1 VHPLATPDPPGLS
14 FMNYLPSPF
23 FPTSCRYTRLL
34 ALGPLLAALLTTGVA
49 AAQPRPQEP
58 QDPYRLLD
66 QLGQTLEAVEEN
78 YFEAVDRSELL
89 EGALRGL
96 VVGLDPHSSYFSPE
110 DLAIFEGDT
119 SGTFGGI
126 GVEVDFRDGQV
137 IVIAPV
143 ERSPADRAGVRPG
156 DVIVSLD
163 GTPLDSDKPDRVV
176 RLMRGAPGTT
186 LRLTI
191 LRREGGAREG
201 GARAAGTLKEF
212 TLVRERISVKSV
224 VTQELDLG
232 IGYVRIK
239 SFQEGTHRELLQ
251 GLAALRKS
259 GRPLAGLLLDLR
271 NNPGGL
277 VREATAVA
285 DEFLSSGVVYS
296 TRHRDTVIRTVRA
309 HAGGAYAS
317 GPLVVLVNEF
327 SASAAEL
334 LAGALKDQARAV
346 VVGARSFGKG
356 SVQTLLPL
364 GYGGALKLTTALYY
378 TPRGSTLQARGV
390 SPHVTVNPGYPE
402 AGAQP
407 IVRESDLAGHIGRS
421 DPGAP
426 SEHAAPPT
434 NDDLHLGVARNVPH
448 QPENGPD
455 LALGVAYRIVRGD
468 FEKPTRT
475 PSAAP

>member
-1 VHPLATPDPPGLS
+1 
-14 FMNYLPSPF
+14 MNYLVSAASPTFTQRNRLAVRRPLVLGALLGCFLAGPFGTFPGSPF
-23 FPTSCRYTRLL
+23 ARE
-34 ALGPLLAALLTTGVA
+34 AK
-49 AAQPRPQEP
+49 AQERSREP

-78 YFEAVDRSELL
+78 YFEPVDRAELL

-137 IVIAPV
+137 IVVAPV
-143 ERSPADRAGVRPG
+143 EGSPADRAGVRPG

-163 GTPLDSDKPDRVV
+163 GRPLDSDKPDEVV
-176 RLMRGAPGTT
+176 RLMRGQAGTP
-186 LRLTI
+186 LRLSI
-191 LRREGGAREG
+191 LVRETGVLRDV
-201 GARAAGTLKEF
+201 TL
-212 TLVRERISVKSV
+212 LRERISVKSV
-224 VTQELDLG
+224 VSAELDDG

-239 SFQEGTHRELLQ
+239 SFQDGTHRELLQ
-251 GLAALRKS
+251 AIGRMRKA
-259 GRPLAGLLLDLR
+259 GRPLEGLILDLR

-296 TRHRDTVIRTVRA
+296 TRHRETVIRTVRA
-309 HAGGAYAS
+309 HTGGAYS
-317 GPLVVLVNEF
+317 TGPLVVLVNEF

-334 LAGALKDQARAV
+334 LAGALKDQSRAV

-390 SPHVTVNPGYPE
+390 TPHVTVNPGYPE
-402 AGAQP
+402 ASSQL
-407 IVRESDLAGHIGRS
+407 IVRESDLRGHIGREES
-421 DPGAP
+421 NA
-426 SEHAAPPT
+426 SMARAAPPT
-434 NDDLHLGVARNVPH
+434 NDELHLGVARKVPRN
-448 QPENGPD
+448 PEDGPD
-455 LALGVAYRIVRGD
+455 LTL
-468 FEKPTRT
+468 
-475 PSAAP
+475 

>member
-1 VHPLATPDPPGLS
+1 
-14 FMNYLPSPF
+14 MNRSLCASSPTF
-23 FPTSCRYTRLL
+23 TQCVRLL
-34 ALGPLLAALLTTGVA
+34 VCAFLSNATLTHAAD
-49 AAQPRPQEP
+49 RPHEP

-66 QLGQTLEAVEEN
+66 QLGQTLQAVEEN
-78 YFEAVDRSELL
+78 YFEPVDRGELL
-89 EGALRGL
+89 EGALRGMVL
-96 VVGLDPHSSYFSPE
+96 GLDPHSNYLSPE
-110 DLAIFEGDT
+110 DVAIFEGDT
-119 SGTFGGI
+119 SGSFGGI
-126 GVEVDFRDGQV
+126 GVVVDFRDGQV

-143 ERSPADRAGVRPG
+143 EGSPADRAGVRPG

-163 GTPLDSDKPDRVV
+163 GRPLDSDKPDEVV
-176 RLMRGAPGTT
+176 RRMRGKTGTA

-191 LRREGGAREG
+191 LVRET
-201 GARAAGTLKEF
+201 GTLKDV

-224 VTQELDLG
+224 LVQALDAD

-251 GLAALRKS
+251 ALGTLRRES
-259 GRPLAGLLLDLR
+259 QLAGLVLDLR

-296 TRHRDTVIRTVRA
+296 TRHRDKVLRTVRA

-334 LAGALKDQARAV
+334 LAGALKDHSRAV

-390 SPHVTVNPGYPE
+390 APHVTVNPGYPT
-402 AGAQP
+402 GSSQL
-407 IVRESDLAGHIGRS
+407 IVRESDLRGHIGRAET
-421 DPGAP
+421 DPSSART
-426 SEHAAPPT
+426 APPT
-434 NDDLHLGVARNVPH
+434 NDELHLGVARKVPRD
-448 QPENGPD
+448 PEHGPD

-468 FEKPTRT
+468 FERPNAPKAPT
-475 PSAAP
+475 P

>member
-1 VHPLATPDPPGLS
+1 MNRSLCAFSPTFTQRVRIAACGL
-14 FMNYLPSPF
+14 
-23 FPTSCRYTRLL
+23 LL
-34 ALGPLLAALLTTGVA
+34 STTTALGQSRT
-49 AAQPRPQEP
+49 REP

-66 QLGQTLEAVEEN
+66 QLGQTLQAVEEN
-78 YFEAVDRSELL
+78 YFEPVDRAELL
-89 EGALRGL
+89 EGALRGM
-96 VVGLDPHSSYFSPE
+96 VVGLDPHSSYLSPE
-110 DLAIFEGDT
+110 DVAIFEGDT

-143 ERSPADRAGVRPG
+143 EGSPADRAGVRPG

-163 GTPLDSDKPDRVV
+163 GRPLDSDKPDEVV
-176 RLMRGAPGTT
+176 RLMRGRAGTA

-191 LRREGGAREG
+191 LVRESGV
-201 GARAAGTLKEF
+201 LKDV

-224 VTQELDLG
+224 LVESLDHG

-239 SFQEGTHRELLQ
+239 SFQDGTHRELLR
-251 GLAALRKS
+251 ALGDLRRA
-259 GRPLAGLLLDLR
+259 GHPLAGLILDLR

-296 TRHRDTVIRTVRA
+296 TRHRDTVLRTVRA
-309 HAGGAYAS
+309 HSGGAYSA

-334 LAGALKDQARAV
+334 LAGALKDQSRAV

-364 GYGGALKLTTALYY
+364 GHGGALKLTTALYY

-390 SPHVTVNPGYPE
+390 APHVTVNPGYP
-402 AGAQP
+402 AGSSQL
-407 IVRESDLAGHIGRS
+407 IVRESDLRGHIGRAET
-421 DPGAP
+421 DPSSART
-426 SEHAAPPT
+426 APPT
-434 NDDLHLGVARNVPH
+434 NENLHLGVARKVPRD
-448 QPENGPD
+448 PENGPD
-455 LALGVAYRIVRGD
+455 LALGIAYRIVRGD
-468 FEKPTRT
+468 YERRESGEATT
-475 PSAAP
+475 P

>member
-1 VHPLATPDPPGLS
+1 MNYPARASSPTFTPLA
-14 FMNYLPSPF
+14 
-23 FPTSCRYTRLL
+23 LL
-34 ALGPLLAALLTTGVA
+34 LGVFLTASEVS
-49 AAQPRPQEP
+49 AQHADRQAE
-58 QDPYRLLD
+58 DPYRLLD
-66 QLGQTLEAVEEN
+66 QLGQTLQAVEEN
-78 YFEAVDRSELL
+78 YFEPVDRGELL

-96 VVGLDPHSSYFSPE
+96 VVGLDPHSSYLSPE

-143 ERSPADRAGVRPG
+143 EGSPADRAGVRPG

-163 GTPLDSDKPDRVV
+163 GRPLDSDKPDEVV
-176 RLMRGAPGTT
+176 RLMRGRAGTP

-191 LRREGGAREG
+191 LVRES
-201 GARAAGTLKEF
+201 GTLKDV

-224 VTQELDLG
+224 LVAELDHD

-239 SFQEGTHRELLQ
+239 SFQAGTHRELLQ
-251 GLAALRKS
+251 ALGTLRKS
-259 GRPLAGLLLDLR
+259 GKPLRGLVLDLR

-309 HAGGAYAS
+309 HPGGAYSS
-317 GPLVVLVNEF
+317 GPLVTLVNEF

-334 LAGALKDQARAV
+334 LAGALKDQSRSV
-346 VVGARSFGKG
+346 LVGARSFGKG

-390 SPHVTVNPGYPE
+390 APHVTVNPGYPE
-402 AGAQP
+402 GSSQL
-407 IVRESDLAGHIGRS
+407 IVRESDLRGHIGREETE
-421 DPGAP
+421 PTLGRT
-426 SEHAAPPT
+426 APPT
-434 NDDLHLGVARNVPH
+434 NEVLHLGVARKVPRN
-448 QPENGPD
+448 PENGPD
-455 LALGVAYRIVRGD
+455 LALGVAFRIVRGD
-468 FEKPTRT
+468 YEKPPR
-475 PSAAP
+475 SGAP